1 MPKIHKDQLP
11 PPPSNHSELMTH
23 PFKDQFMEAMDEALK
38 KNEHQE
44 VWKRVPIL
52 NARKV
57 GKQVIP
63 LTWVYTYKFDEKG
76 NLIKFKARI
85 CVRGDLQHTY
95 QDTYAATLAFKIL
108 RFLLAIIC
116 AFDLEMRQYDVVNAF
131 PHAPLDEEVYCS
143 PPKGMNIASGLVL
156 LLLRA
161 LYGLKQSPALW

>member
-1 MPKIHKDQLP
+1 MPKIYKDQLP

-23 PFKDQFMEAMDEALK
+23 PFKDQFIEAMDEALK

-44 VWKRVPIL
+44 V
-52 NARKV
+52 
-57 GKQVIP
+57 
-63 LTWVYTYKFDEKG
+63 YTYKFNEKG

-85 CVRGDLQHTY
+85 YVRGDLQHTY

-116 AFDLEMRQYDVVNAF
+116 AFNLEMRQYNVVNAF
-131 PHAPLDEEVYCS
+131 PHVPLDEEVYCS